1 MHDVTLQPV
10 TRANWRAAIQLRVLP
25 EQQRFVSEYAPI
37 AAIALAKAYVGA
49 MGWHWIPYAF
59 YQREE
64 MIGFVTLAYED
75 SYEDSSE
82 NKDQYWVFHF
92 FIAAQYQGQGY
103 GQAALKRLL
112 EEVKAHHPACQV
124 LRLTVHPEN
133 LPAQHLYTKAGF
145 LPTGELLEGEPVY
158 QLRLRP

>member
-1 MHDVTLQPV
+1 MHDITLQPV
-10 TRANWRAAIQLRVLP
+10 TRANWRAAVQLRVRP
-25 EQQRFVSEYAPI
+25 EQQRFVADYAPI

-49 MGWHWIPYAF
+49 MGLYWIPFAF
-59 YQREE
+59 YRGEE
-64 MIGFVTLAYED
+64 MVGFVTLAYED
-75 SYEDSSE
+75 GAE
-82 NKDQYWVFHF
+82 NPSQYWVLHF
-92 FIAAQYQGQGY
+92 FIDARYQGQGY
-103 GQAALKRLL
+103 GQEALERLL

-145 LPTGELLEGEPVY
+145 LPSGERLEEEPVY

>member
-1 MHDVTLQPV
+1 MVSSDFNTVIVFSLS
-10 TRANWRAAIQLRVLP
+10 
-25 EQQRFVSEYAPI
+25 RFPNKL
-37 AAIALAKAYVGA
+37 LAKAYVGA
-49 MGWHWIPYAF
+49 MGLHWIPYAF

-158 QLRLRP
+158 QLRLHP